1 MLLLACSSNDPTPPT
16 ITLQATTE
24 VIALGQ
30 SSQLRWQV
38 SGSEPITLS
47 LSPENDAPLNSPLT
61 VSPIETTTYTLTA
74 NNSAGSD
81 SASVTI
87 TVTDEPTISAF
98 DATPAEGAASL
109 TVTFNWTLNVAAG
122 CTVDPGN
129 GDTQT
134 FEDCS
139 ATQQTTY
146 TYDQAGTFEASLT
159 LENGNTQST
168 TVTVLPADDTVTVG
182 GFVAEQSRNV
192 VIILTDED
200 QPTMTVDSLNRAIAD
215 VATSLGANDTPS
227 VRGANAALLGLLAQQ
242 DTPTENPDDNQ
253 ITETEQLFSLV
264 GDFVVAVDSR
274 GQVIGSSQL
283 TPDMNSVRFDL
294 DIPADTTVALLLAA
308 ADGQGG
314 WFCKGSLEYQVV
326 ADQTTTSSQ
335 QTLYRFPAS
344 LVNNPR
350 LQAGRFVFN
359 ELTGQP
365 AALLEGNT
373 SSMIGDVPDEAVI
386 DAIITP
392 EDAPAFADGVYRLC
406 ANENAVQ
413 TNVLADLDWQSDAF
427 TDDTIAEGEST
438 VYDYALALLIGEQ
451 NGQRRLLG
459 SAPINPDGTLRVPLT
474 YAGSI
479 NAQLVMTDVAFF
491 DADKQQFPLT
501 PSYAFAENVQAAET
515 NATDIDLRQQGGG
528 LAYISGNVVT
538 SSGGAVAG
546 ATVIMVVDGERLA
559 FNVATADD
567 NGFFELLIPTSDE
580 AYILYAQ
587 NPAATLGGI
596 ASNDNTGVRY
606 VVDDEASINQDIT
619 LNVPINSD
627 IDPSTRPEVSAGSDV
642 AVLAGRTVRLQ
653 GRASDP
659 DGDALNFRWEVL
671 SQPAGSD
678 LILSDADSDAV
689 TFTPEQVGDYVL
701 RFTASDGRI
710 LAADLVTVRVLPNRT
725 TSVSS
730 VQFTN
735 APTFAELVEGGDG
748 YTLELSR
755 SGTANEPLT
764 VRLQLAEDNTSEPDE
779 IRLEG
784 TTRDGTDYLVTF
796 EAGQVRTTIT
806 VFAREDDTPESADL
820 LVLELADADA
830 YTLGNTTQA
839 SFVISDAPNPIDP
852 PPPAPSS
859 RCEGSRTV
867 RQAADLTDLTRCQ
880 EITGDLTIDPL
891 EPLSLQQTGDI
902 TSLAP
907 LANLQTIL
915 GNLTIRNTLLESLT
929 GVDNLQQIG
938 GNLVLN
944 NNTILTDLSAIAT
957 LTDNDITG
965 NVIING
971 NSSLDCPAQNLAFTV
986 NASTDN
992 LVNCNEPPDPI
1003 DPVVDAPVIT
1013 AFTATPEEIEAGQ
1026 SSLLEWMITGTA
1038 PITLT
1043 LEGGATTQNVSAQ
1056 TSLTVN
1062 PTVTTDYILTAT
1074 NSADEVQVT
1083 ATVTVNPTA
1092 TTCEGDYLVTSQAD
1106 LDNLATCTVIT
1117 GNLVLEDTP
1126 ITDLTPLVNLT
1137 SIGGS
1142 LLIRDNQNL
1151 LNLAGLENLTNVGG
1165 GLDIDNNP
1173 LLTSLEPLSNLQTI
1187 GGFLDIDDTALTD
1200 LTGLGSLTSI
1210 GGTLFFNTNSQLSSL
1225 TGLERLT
1232 SIGGYLEIFGNPLL
1246 TSLNGLEALTSI
1258 GGNVYIGFDFGG
1270 NRIFGNATLAD
1281 LSAIADLTD
1290 ADIAGIDRVVTGNP
1304 ALDCLAQNLGFTVTV
1319 SEGNLVNCV
1328 GSLEVCGNAGESI
1341 IVGSQTELNA
1351 LATCREILGS
1361 LFINGIDIVTLEPLS
1376 NLTAIGDTL
1385 SIANTFNLINTTGLE
1400 NLTSVQSINI
1410 DSNRRLEDISA
1421 LANISG
1427 TVDSINIRANDS
1439 LTNLTGLGGITTVE
1453 TTVSIV
1459 LNGGLT
1465 TLAGL
1470 AVTEIGDGLSI
1481 DRNPALTDLT
1491 GLDNLV
1497 STGRLNIFS
1506 NDALSSLAALSNLTS
1521 VVEIII
1527 VDNDSPLLR
1536 NLTGLDNVTTANS
1549 LLIDVNDGLVDLTG
1563 LGGITTVP
1571 GEVVISGNQN
1581 LSSLA
1586 GLAVTSVGSN
1596 RSGNTLT
1603 IRGNPALNDISAL
1616 ATLTDVFGSLIISGN
1631 DSLVS
1636 LAPLAM
1642 ALTRVS
1648 SSLTITNNALLASL
1662 DGLQNITEFGNS
1674 VSITVSDNPLLD
1686 CSQPTPTPTL
1696 SFEVGVSSGNLVN
1709 CGDMVLRTCD
1719 DDYTIDDISYDSRL
1733 DLSTCEEITG
1743 SLTINTALIDNVDF
1757 LSNLVTLGGDL
1768 TLLDSTN
1775 LRNLTGFSNLTNFTG
1790 DLLIDNIDAFAP
1802 DLTGLAG
1809 ITTPN
1814 NVTLRSGSLTSLAGL
1829 NLITVTGDLTLT
1841 AIPGV
1846 RDFASLTSLTSV
1858 GGNLQLENLDFADL
1872 SFLTNLTSVGGDI
1885 TIFNND
1891 RTSFTSLAGIEN
1903 IMGYNDANTVTVSD
1917 NGFLDCTPP
1926 PTLPFTVDFSTN
1938 NAVDCIPAPCAGDYT
1953 VTNQAELDALA
1964 SCNEITGFLQID
1976 GSTDIANLDA
1986 LTNLTTLG
1994 GGLTLR
2000 ANTALT
2006 NVGGLANLSSFGGDN
2021 LRIENNDALTSLNG
2035 LGGITSVFNFNIE
2048 SNLLLPDLTGL
2059 DSLTTV
2065 TGIFFIFNNDALSNL
2080 AALANVTSVTSGQIV
2095 IWNNPNLPNLTG
2107 LGGITSA
2114 PADLLIENNAN
2125 LTTLAGLAVT
2135 DIGGGLV
2142 ILNNPLL
2149 NDISALA
2156 SLNSIGDFGGVSL
2169 RVDNNDA
2176 LTSIA
2181 PLGSLFTVPRDIQI
2195 NGNATLANLN
2205 GLQNITGYADVANT
2219 VTVSNNA
2226 SLNCSQ
2232 PIPTPTLL
2240 FTVDTSTGNAVNC
2253 P

>member
-1 MLLLACSSNDPTPPT
+1 MLLLACSSNDPIPPT
-16 ITLQATTE
+16 VTLQATTE
-24 VIALGQ
+24 VIAPGQ

-61 VSPIETTTYTLTA
+61 VSPTETTTYTLTA

-87 TVTDEPTISAF
+87 TVTDEPTINAF
-98 DATPAEGAASL
+98 DATPAEGAAPL
-109 TVTFNWTLNVAAG
+109 TVTFNWALNIAAG

-146 TYDQAGTFEASLT
+146 TYGQAGTFEASLT

-200 QPTMTVDSLNRAIAD
+200 QQAVTLDSLNRAIATVTTSLAAD
-215 VATSLGANDTPS
+215 SLGANDTPS
-227 VRGANAALLGLLAQQ
+227 VRGANAALLALLGQQ
-242 DTPTENPDDNQ
+242 DSPADGQDSLQ
-253 ITETEQLFSLV
+253 VTETEQLFSLA
-264 GDFVVAVDSR
+264 GDFVVAVDSL
-274 GQVIGSSQL
+274 GQVVGSSQL
-283 TPDMNSVRFDL
+283 TATDNSVRFDL

-344 LVNNPR
+344 LVNNSS

-365 AALLEGNT
+365 ASLLEGNT
-373 SSMIGDVPDEAVI
+373 SSMVGDVPDEAVI
-386 DAIITP
+386 EAIITP

-413 TNVLADLDWQSDAF
+413 THVLADLDWQSDAF
-427 TDDTIAEGEST
+427 TDDTIAEGENT

-606 VVDDEASINQDIT
+606 VVDDEASINQDII

-627 IDPSTRPEVSAGSDV
+627 IDPSTRPDVSAGSDV
-642 AVLAGRTVRLQ
+642 TVLAGRTVRLQ

-671 SQPAGSD
+671 SQPADSD
-678 LILSDADSDAV
+678 LTLSDADNNADSDAV

-710 LAADLVTVRVLPNRT
+710 LAADLVTVRVLPNGSSR
-725 TSVSS
+725 VSS

-755 SGTANEPLT
+755 SGAANEPLT
-764 VRLQLAEDNTSEPDE
+764 VRLQLAEDNTSDPDD

-784 TTRDGTDYLVTF
+784 TASDGTDYLVTF
-796 EAGQVRTTIT
+796 DTGQVRTTVT
-806 VFAREDDTPESADL
+806 VFAREDDTPERDDL
-820 LVLELADADA
+820 LVLELAEADT
-830 YTLGNTTQA
+830 YTFGNNTQA

-880 EITGDLTIDPL
+880 IITGNLTIDPL

-907 LANLQTIL
+907 LTNLQTIL
-915 GNLTIRNTLLESLT
+915 GSFTIRNTLLESLT

-938 GNLVLN
+938 GNLTIG
-944 NNTILTDLSAIAT
+944 NNTILTDLSAIAA

-965 NVIING
+965 NVTING
-971 NSSLDCPAQNLAFTV
+971 NSSLDCPAQNLALTV
-986 NASTDN
+986 DVSTDN
-992 LVNCNEPPDPI
+992 LVDCHQPPDPI

-1092 TTCEGDYLVTSQAD
+1092 TTCEGDYLMTSQAD

-1117 GNLVLEDTP
+1117 GNLVLEDTD
-1126 ITDLTPLVNLT
+1126 ITDLTPLANLT
-1137 SIGGS
+1137 SIGGILILNNNDS
-1142 LLIRDNQNL
+1142 LTSLE
-1151 LNLAGLENLTNVGG
+1151 GLESLTNVGG
-1165 GLDIDNNP
+1165 NVDIDNNN
-1173 LLTSLEPLSNLQTI
+1173 LVTSLEPLASLQTI
-1187 GGFLDIDDTALTD
+1187 GGFLDIDKTALTN
-1200 LTGLGSLTSI
+1200 LTGLGALESI
-1210 GGTLFFNTNSQLSSL
+1210 GGELFINQNDQLTSLVGLDSLSS
-1225 TGLERLT
+1225 
-1232 SIGGYLEIFGNPLL
+1232 IGSYLEITGNPLL
-1246 TSLNGLEALTSI
+1246 TSLNGLETLTSI
-1258 GGNVYIGFDFGG
+1258 GGGVYIGFDKGA
-1270 NRIFGNATLAD
+1270 NSIDGNATLSD
-1281 LSAIADLTD
+1281 VSALANLTD
-1290 ADIAGIDRVVTGNP
+1290 ADITGAERFIKGNP
-1304 ALDCLAQNLGFTVTV
+1304 ELDCPAQNVGFTVTA
-1319 SEGNLVNCV
+1319 SEGNLVDCL

-1361 LFINGIDIVTLEPLS
+1361 LFITTTDIDNDIVTLEPLS
-1376 NLTAIGDTL
+1376 NLTAIGESL

-1470 AVTEIGDGLSI
+1470 AVTEIGDELSI

-1636 LAPLAM
+1636 LAPLAT

-1662 DGLQNITEFGNS
+1662 DGLQNITDFGNS

-1709 CGDMVLRTCD
+1709 CGDIALRTCEG
-1719 DDYTIDDISYDSRL
+1719 DYTIDDSSYDSRL

-1743 SLTINTALIDNVDF
+1743 SLTIDTALIDNVDF

-1768 TLLDSTN
+1768 TLRDSTN
-1775 LRNLTGFSNLTNFTG
+1775 LRDLTGFSNLTNFTG
-1790 DLLIDNIDAFAP
+1790 DLLIDNIEAFDP

-1841 AIPGV
+1841 ALPSV

-1872 SFLTNLTSVGGDI
+1872 SFLSNLTSVGGDI

-1903 IMGYNDANTVTVSD
+1903 IADYDDDNTVIISN

-1926 PTLPFTVDFSTN
+1926 PTLPFIVDVSDDN
-1938 NAVDCIPAPCAGDYT
+1938 LLDCDTTIVCTDSYT
-1953 VTNQAELDALA
+1953 VMSQAALDALA
-1964 SCNEITGFLQID
+1964 LCREITGSLDIN
-1976 GSTDIANLDA
+1976 GSSDIVNLNT

-1994 GGLTLR
+1994 GSLLIR
-2000 ANTALT
+2000 NNTALT
-2006 NVGGLANLSSFGGDN
+2006 DISGLANLNSSIAGT

-2035 LGGITSVFNFNIE
+2035 LGGVTSITSGAIAILENPV
-2048 SNLLLPDLTGL
+2048 LTDLTGL
-2059 DSLTTV
+2059 S
-2065 TGIFFIFNNDALSNL
+2065 
-2080 AALANVTSVTSGQIV
+2080 
-2095 IWNNPNLPNLTG
+2095 
-2107 LGGITSA
+2107 GITSA
-2114 PADLLIENNAN
+2114 PEDVFIFGNPS
-2125 LTTLAGLAVT
+2125 LTTLAGLALT
-2135 DIGGGLV
+2135 DIGGALTIG
-2142 ILNNPLL
+2142 NNTSL

-2156 SLNSIGDFGGVSL
+2156 SLNSIGVQLLSNLSLQITDNNALVSL
-2169 RVDNNDA
+2169 
-2176 LTSIA
+2176 A
-2181 PLGSLFTVPRDIQI
+2181 PLSSLTAVA
-2195 NGNATLANLN
+2195 GNIRIRNNNLLANLD
-2205 GLQNITGYADVANT
+2205 GLQNITGYNDATNDVRISFN
-2219 VTVSNNA
+2219 S
-2226 SLNCSQ
+2226 SLNCTQ
-2232 PIPTPTLL
+2232 PTPTPPLP
-2240 FTVDTSTGNAVNC
+2240 FTVDDSVSNLVNC